1 MNYGDRK
8 RPYNR
13 VTLSVRNA
21 LLRKIL
27 VDKDTIKDACE
38 ALGVKYPTA
47 KNVLKQY
54 RLSSEPPLIRTEDLP
69 RL

>member
-13 VTLSVRNA
+13 VTLQIRNA

-54 RLSSEPPLIRTEDLP
+54 R
-69 RL
+69 